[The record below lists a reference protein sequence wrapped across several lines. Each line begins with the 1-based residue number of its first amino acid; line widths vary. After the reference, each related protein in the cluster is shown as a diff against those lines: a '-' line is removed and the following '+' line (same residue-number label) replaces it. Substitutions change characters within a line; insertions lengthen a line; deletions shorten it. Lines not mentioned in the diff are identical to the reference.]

1 MKRHLLILLLLIVFH
16 FSLSGQNATE
26 ITITG
31 KVSDDFFNETLIGV
45 AVVIEGTSRGTIT
58 DTNGDYSIRVPGP
71 ESVLVFSYLGYNT
84 ERITVGNQTIINVRL
99 TPDVTTLT
107 EIQVYAQLLGQK
119 EALNRQVNAIGLVN
133 VVSSDRM
140 RELPDVNAA
149 EAIGRLPGVSINR
162 VGGEGTSVVLRGLS
176 PKLTSVTINNVRVPP
191 SDANDRS
198 VNLAMISPEL
208 LSDIEVFKSPT
219 ADMDGDAIGG
229 VINLGVSRA
238 ATDPVQQFRFYG
250 GYNSLLKDLN
260 NYKGSFNLSHRFFD
274 QKLGA
279 IIRGNFENTNRSSES
294 VSVGWNRRNEQDT
307 FLLTNSLDI
316 LDTKRYTNRIGG
328 NIQLDY
334 SYNSG
339 EVIFQSFLSRRN
351 VDINSL
357 NNSMETTSGEIN
369 HSTRS
374 ANFRDLTTQNML
386 SGKQHFAGFQL
397 DWVLAHSKT
406 TSDKGHDVRLNFRQT
421 NSFEDEVKGQYVD
434 DPELII
440 KHRKMDYNST
450 YLLRYLFEP
459 DMSDHTALT
468 GAVDLKRDYKIGQW
482 IKGFVKTGAKIK
494 TDDRVYNQNHQMV
507 FWYYL
512 LPSYAL
518 NAAKK
523 YPGLELGG
531 PDNDKIMISNFYT
544 SNDAYHIWN
553 NSNYFLHPNLDRTIV
568 DNWHDVQKDD
578 LTRQFDA
585 AYLDYEATE
594 KVYAG
599 YIMGTLEVGKWLR
612 IVPGVRYEKS
622 DNAYLGYYSSY
633 STHGDSGTQRD
644 TTTYQT
650 YGELLPNFHM
660 KVSPFQW
667 FDVRFSAVKTISRP
681 DFNMVAPRT
690 RVDLTNGNLFRGN
703 PELRHAKAWNY
714 DASLSFYSSRLGIIS
729 VGAFYKKFDDYFT
742 SISRSMSSTEATSL
756 NLPPTSYDVRM
767 DYMNF
772 DNSEVKGLEVEIQ
785 TNLSFLPG
793 YWKGVV
799 INANAS
805 RMWSK
810 TFFPLFIAERVWNPA
825 RRRFEID
832 FDASYFDYVEAPL
845 PSQVDFIANLS
856 LGYDMKGFSARAS
869 MVYQGASMRNFRVG
883 GTEEGL
889 KYTRTYSDDYLR
901 FDASLSKR
909 IGKNFTVLASLANI
923 TGEGERSYRYQSKY
937 ITNNNKYGPFYEL
950 GLQYRF

>member
-1 MKRHLLILLLLIVFH
+1 MRKYLLIIALLIFH
-16 FSLSGQNATE
+16 LNAGAQESE
-26 ITITG
+26 IRVSG
-31 KVSDDFFNETLIGV
+31 KVTDEISGETLIGV
-45 AVVIEGTSRGTIT
+45 TVVINGTTRGTIT
-58 DTNGDYSIRVPGP
+58 DVNGLYSIIVPGP
-71 ESVLVFSYLGYNT
+71 EAELVFSYIGYLS
-84 ERITVGNQTIINVRL
+84 EIIVVGNRTAIDIVLAPNINMLGEVR
-99 TPDVTTLT
+99 
-107 EIQVYAQLLGQK
+107 VYAQLLGQR
-119 EALNRQVNAIGLVN
+119 EALSRQVNALGLVN

-176 PKLTSVTINNVRVPP
+176 PSLTNVTINNVQVPA
-191 SDANDRS
+191 SSASDRS

-229 VINLGVSRA
+229 VINLGVTRA
-238 ATDPVQQFRFYG
+238 SADPVQQFRIYG

-260 NYKGSFNLSHRFFD
+260 NYKGSFNLSKRFLD
-274 QKLGA
+274 DRIGA
-279 IIRGNFENTNRSSES
+279 ILRGNFENTNRSSES
-294 VSVGWNRRNEQDT
+294 VGVGWDRRNDQDT
-307 FLLTNSLDI
+307 FLLANSLTITDAQ
-316 LDTKRYTNRIGG
+316 RYTNRIGG

-334 SYNSG
+334 SYGSG
-339 EVIFQSFLSRRN
+339 EVIFQSFLSMRN
-351 VDINSL
+351 VDLNNLQNSL
-357 NNSMETTSGEIN
+357 RTTENELI
-369 HSTRS
+369 HTPRS
-374 ANFRDLTTQNML
+374 ANSRDLTTQNML
-386 SGKQHFAGFQL
+386 SGKQHVAGFQL
-397 DWVLAHSKT
+397 DWVLAYSNT
-406 TSDKGHDVRLNFRQT
+406 TSEKEHDVSLLFRQP
-421 NSFEDEVKGQYVD
+421 NAFESEVAGQYVD
-434 DPELII
+434 DPELIMLQ
-440 KHRKMDYNST
+440 RRLNYNST

-459 DMSDHTALT
+459 DISEHTALT
-468 GAVDLKRDYKIGQW
+468 GAIDLKRDYKAGAW
-482 IKGFVKTGAKIK
+482 LKGFIKTGAKVK
-494 TDDRVYNQNHQMV
+494 YDGRSYAQNHQMV
-507 FWYYL
+507 YFYTQI
-512 LPSYAL
+512 PSYVFR
-518 NAAKK
+518 AAENM
-523 YPGLELGG
+523 PGLVLGG
-531 PDNDKIMISNFYT
+531 PDNDKVMISNFYD
-544 SNDAYHIWN
+544 SDDRYYIWN
-553 NSNYFLHPNLDRTIV
+553 NSSYYLHPNLDRNLV
-568 DNWHDVQKDD
+568 DRWHNLQKDE
-578 LTRQFDA
+578 LTRQYNSAF
-585 AYLDYEATE
+585 LDYEATE
-594 KVYAG
+594 RVYAG

-729 VGAFYKKFDDYFT
+729 VGYFEKRFDDYFV
-742 SISRSMSSTEATSL
+742 SINRSMSSIEAT
-756 NLPPTSYDVRM
+756 NLGLPATSYDVRE

-772 DNSEVKGLEVEIQ
+772 DDSQVKGVEVEIQ

-793 YWKGVV
+793 LWRGVV

-810 TFFPLFIAERVWNPA
+810 TFFPLFMADRVWDPV

-832 FDASYFDYVEAPL
+832 YENSYFNFVEAPL
-845 PSQVDFIANLS
+845 PSQVDFITNVS
-856 LGYDMKGFSARAS
+856 LGYDMPGFSARIS
-869 MVYQGASMRNFRVG
+869 MVYQGANMRGFRVG

-889 KYTRTYSDDYLR
+889 KYTRNYTDEYLR

-909 IGKNFTVLASLANI
+909 ITQNFTILASLANI
-923 TGEGERSYRYQSKY
+923 TGEGERRYRYQKQY
-937 ITNNNKYGPFYEL
+937 ITNTNKYGPFFEL